1 MTPSSTLEA
10 LRSRVQAGD
19 VPGLGHLRIQAAEL
33 EAAVDSFG
41 EVGLR
46 AWIVIEV
53 PSEQEQPTRDGTSA
67 AAAVLA
73 EVARSE
79 GYEGFCDIVY
89 ASPEQAERL
98 PSRRAGAA
106 A

>member
-1 MTPSSTLEA
+1 MVVSASLEQ
-10 LRSRVQAGD
+10 LQARLKSGG

-53 PSEQEQPTRDGTSA
+53 ASEQERPTREGTHA
-67 AAAVLA
+67 AAAALT
-73 EVARSE
+73 EVARAE
-79 GYEGFCDIVY
+79 GCGGFCEIVY
-89 ASPEQAERL
+89 ASPEQAQRL
-98 PSRRAGAA
+98 PSRRSGAA